1 MKARGSVTPLLP
13 LTGGMRGERRS
24 GGSGRRSE
32 RGWVGAGSAGRGVS
46 GSHIN
51 RGGRSGD
58 VTDDDDDDA
67 VTKVSVSHSQRK
79 RGETDNQK
87 CY

>member
-32 RGWVGAGSAGRGVS
+32 RGWVGAGRGVS

-79 RGETDNQK
+79 QGEL
-87 CY
+87 